1 MNRSM
6 KLNQS
11 MTNEQALEV
20 LHKAWPSIV
29 DSDMHNA
36 IGLSIDALRK
46 QIDCDCNKRH
56 KHHHHG
62 IGFWSIVHIG
72 LHIGLHLILHL
83 IFEVILNT
91 SLH

>member
-1 MNRSM
+1 MRTLSEHSKINAI
-6 KLNQS
+6 
-11 MTNEQALEV
+11 TNKRAIEILQQVKSCDVETQDAINLAIEA
-20 LHKAWPSIV
+20 LHKT
-29 DSDMHNA
+29 D
-36 IGLSIDALRK
+36 
-46 QIDCDCNKRH
+46 DCDCHRPH